1 MLTLLRFFIYL
12 FFNEYLSRMEHL
24 ILGDPGAVS
33 VRESP
38 WRHCPTRAPSLEID
52 SQPLGLRPRMGIPRQ
67 GSVPRIWSIASE
79 WTQKGGKG
87 EEIMRQTNI
96 LPKENALPNFLFR
109 FLFLLLFSQDF
120 CLRFIVREAN
130 YNNIIMSKNFESVPQ
145 KLMVEIIRRRQV
157 PLVRR
162 IALVLFPYVNMLSFN

>member
-52 SQPLGLRPRMGIPRQ
+52 SQPLGLRG
-67 GSVPRIWSIASE
+67 WE
-79 WTQKGGKG
+79 Y
-87 EEIMRQTNI
+87 
-96 LPKENALPNFLFR
+96 L
-109 FLFLLLFSQDF
+109 D
-120 CLRFIVREAN
+120 REVCREFDQSPVN
-130 YNNIIMSKNFESVPQ
+130 EH
-145 KLMVEIIRRRQV
+145 RREGRE
-157 PLVRR
+157 RR
-162 IALVLFPYVNMLSFN
+162 

>member
-1 MLTLLRFFIYL
+1 MNTEGREGRGDNETNEHSPQRRMLYL
-12 FFNEYLSRMEHL
+12 IF
-24 ILGDPGAVS
+24 
-33 VRESP
+33 
-38 WRHCPTRAPSLEID
+38 
-52 SQPLGLRPRMGIPRQ
+52 
-67 GSVPRIWSIASE
+67 
-79 WTQKGGKG
+79 
-87 EEIMRQTNI
+87 
-96 LPKENALPNFLFR
+96 FR